1 LGAKRHFH
9 VQALEKQSSKGKKA
23 KQRRNMI
30 KTLSNVYEKAI
41 ELTGGTYFEQP
52 VDPPERHF

>member
-1 LGAKRHFH
+1 LII
-9 VQALEKQSSKGKKA
+9 
-23 KQRRNMI
+23 I
-30 KTLSNVYEKAI
+30 KTLANIYDITI